1 MMNRWKVFKL
11 YIFLSA
17 ISQFLSEPINQFLN
31 AYEHSAWAMA
41 LLLGLIGALAP
52 CQITGNM
59 SAITFY
65 GNKTLQMKNN
75 WQEILFFILGKIVV
89 FSGLGLFAWLFGQ
102 SFETKM
108 TLYFPIFRQA
118 IGPIMMMTGLVLL
131 GLWKL
136 KFLNR
141 LSTLIPPVMKGGKL
155 GSFLMGASF
164 SIAFCPTMFVLF
176 FVWLM
181 PIVTGTSYG
190 FILPSIFGVATSIPL
205 LIMLLFI
212 YLFDAKRLILR
223 TSMKMGRVI
232 QKVAGILLLLLG
244 IVDTITYWGI
254 T

>member
-1 MMNRWKVFKL
+1 
-11 YIFLSA
+11 
-17 ISQFLSEPINQFLN
+17 
-31 AYEHSAWAMA
+31 MA
-41 LLLGLIGALAP
+41 GD
-52 CQITGNM
+52 TV
-59 SAITFY
+59 
-65 GNKTLQMKNN
+65 
-75 WQEILFFILGKIVV
+75 FILGKIVV

-118 IGPIMMMTGLVLL
+118 IGPIMLMTGLVLL
-131 GLWKL
+131 GLLKL

-181 PIVTGTSYG
+181 PIVTSTTYG